1 LHASNFNIQYSIDKN
16 MRTKIKNTTDEPKT
30 IYIVTREKVTLEPGE
45 EIEFD
50 GDLELGQQ

>member
-1 LHASNFNIQYSIDKN
+1 

-30 IYIVTREKVTLEPGE
+30 IYIVTREKVTVEPGE

-50 GDLELGQQ
+50 GDLELDQQ